1 MAAPKIEVE
10 PEQPKHKQNERKI
23 PRRYLLTVMR
33 EGGYYEPL
41 TDDEF
46 ERFKTENPDVAK
58 YFLDTPDGSNPIAPI
73 SDLKIPEVNESAP
86 IYDHWEKAAQRMLMT
101 LSRNSQAWIFQEPVN
116 VEALDIPDYLTI
128 VKKPMD
134 FGTIKTK
141 IKEQKYANISEFMED
156 MELVFYN
163 CKLYNGEHN
172 AVG

>member
-1 MAAPKIEVE
+1 
-10 PEQPKHKQNERKI
+10 
-23 PRRYLLTVMR
+23 MR

-172 AVG
+172 AVGQMGKSVHDEYKRLCEQLAFEFYQL